1 MKITERIE
9 DDISVFVPEGRMD
22 TQAATDVD
30 RVLQAAMTERRYKIA
45 MDMSGVEYISSS
57 GLRSLATVLV
67 KNREE
72 GGDLKLAGLNE
83 RVMREFRIIGFD
95 QFFSIH
101 DTLEAAIADY
111 KSGPT
116 S

>member
-1 MKITERIE
+1 MKIDERIE
-9 DDISVFVPEGRMD
+9 DDITVFVPEGRMD

-30 RVLQAAMTERRYKIA
+30 RVLQAALTERRYRLV
-45 MDMSGVEYISSS
+45 MDMSSVDYISSA

-83 RVMREFRIIGFD
+83 RVMRVFRIIGFD

-101 DTLEAAIADY
+101 DTLENAIADY
-111 KSGPT
+111 ESKSGA
-116 S
+116 